1 MELIRLVTQI
11 IDSKPRDSEDIILPI
26 ETINDLPVTVKI
38 SITPNLYN
46 YLFFIDVDCH
56 EIIMEE
62 EEGVEEY
69 PLKLMCKFFY
79 DISKENPVIAV
90 DEFLDSFKKIVNSL
104 RFDKV
109 KGTIDDEQQDTK
121 FFQEIISNPNISFA
135 TVDNCSVCM
144 EETKTKSLCGHTL
157 CLICWSKIKSI
168 EGIKQCPICREELFY
183 GRT

>member
-11 IDSKPRDSEDIILPI
+11 IDSKPRETEDIILPI
-26 ETINDLPVTVKI
+26 EKINELPVTVKI
-38 SITPNLYN
+38 SITPAIEK

-56 EIIMEE
+56 EIDMEDDE
-62 EEGVEEY
+62 SS
-69 PLKLMCKFFY
+69 LNLLTKFFY
-79 DISKENPVIAV
+79 EIDIINPVINT
-90 DEFLDSFKKIVNSL
+90 DEFLNTFKRIINGLYFDRVN
-104 RFDKV
+104 
-109 KGTIDDEQQDTK
+109 GTIDDEQQDTK
-121 FFQEIISNPNISFA
+121 FFQEIITNPNISFA

-168 EGIKQCPICREELFY
+168 EGIKQCPICRENLFY

>member
-1 MELIRLVTQI
+1 MELINLVRQI
-11 IDSKPRDSEDIILPI
+11 IDSKPREIEDIILPI
-26 ETINDLPVTVKI
+26 ETINELPVTVKI
-38 SITPNLYN
+38 SITPNLYK

-56 EIIMEE
+56 EIMME

-69 PLKLMCKFFY
+69 PLKLVCKFFY
-79 DISKENPVIAV
+79 EIDIINPVINT

-104 RFDKV
+104 RFDKM

-121 FFQEIISNPNISFA
+121 FFQELITNPNISFA

-157 CLICWSKIKSI
+157 CLICWSKLKEKI
-168 EGIKQCPICREELFY
+168 CPQCREELFY
-183 GRT
+183 GRI

>member
-11 IDSKPRDSEDIILPI
+11 IDSKPRETEDIILPI
-26 ETINDLPVTVKI
+26 ETLNELPVTVKI

-46 YLFFIDVDCH
+46 YLFFIDVDSSF
-56 EIIMEE
+56 IMMEE

-69 PLKLMCKFFY
+69 PLKLVCKFFY
-79 DISKENPVIAV
+79 EISKENPVINT

-109 KGTIDDEQQDTK
+109 KGTIDDEEQDTK
-121 FFQEIISNPNISFA
+121 FFQELITNPNISF
-135 TVDNCSVCM
+135 TSTENCSVCI
-144 EETKTKSLCGHTL
+144 EPTKTKSLCGHTL

-168 EGIKQCPICREELFY
+168 EGIKRCPICREELFY